1 MRIIVVLIL
10 SLSFVFYGCKKNKTF
25 TAIKLSNAE
34 AQMTDSTFNL
44 KKPIKNW
51 QLKDIELDTTPGISL
66 ERAYDS
72 LLINK
77 KGKEVIIAV
86 LDSEIDIEHKDIKKH
101 IWKNEDE
108 IPNNGIDDDKNGYI
122 DDIYG
127 WNFLG
132 NNKGENA
139 SFTSYAYTRILKKYD
154 SLFKDKKKQDIK
166 SKDSLL
172 FFTYLRAKEK
182 YKSRVEYAKEDIQY
196 ADMLLESMANVKKI
210 LSQYFPY
217 KKYIV
222 KDLDSLKKI
231 FPNNEELQDAVLI
244 RSNFINYGFSQEYM
258 NLYKLKA
265 EERINKLLNV
275 EFNERIIIGDD
286 PEDITDTS
294 YGNNNINGNIS
305 LFTHGTEVSST
316 ITSLNDDNIK
326 IMTLAISPFGDE
338 HDKDIALAIRYAIDN
353 GAKVINMSFCKE
365 FSLHRKWVND
375 AFKYAKKNNVII
387 IAAAGN
393 EAQNLNSVSIRF
405 PNDILNNGE
414 EVSDNFISV
423 GSISNSLNKKILSYF
438 SNYSNNYVDLFAPGN
453 DIYTALPNNKHNF
466 NGGTSLASAI
476 TSGVAALL
484 YAYYPNLTASQV
496 KHILM
501 DSGLEYDIEVS
512 TPTKDDK
519 NKMTSFN
526 QLSKSGKVL
535 NAYNAFIMADSISR
549 N

>member
-375 AFKYAKKNNVII
+375 AFKYAKKK
-387 IAAAGN
+387 
-393 EAQNLNSVSIRF
+393 QC
-405 PNDILNNGE
+405 
-414 EVSDNFISV
+414 
-423 GSISNSLNKKILSYF
+423 Y
-438 SNYSNNYVDLFAPGN
+438 NYCCRW
-453 DIYTALPNNKHNF
+453 K
-466 NGGTSLASAI
+466 
-476 TSGVAALL
+476 
-484 YAYYPNLTASQV
+484 
-496 KHILM
+496 
-501 DSGLEYDIEVS
+501 
-512 TPTKDDK
+512 
-519 NKMTSFN
+519 
-526 QLSKSGKVL
+526 
-535 NAYNAFIMADSISR
+535 
-549 N
+549 